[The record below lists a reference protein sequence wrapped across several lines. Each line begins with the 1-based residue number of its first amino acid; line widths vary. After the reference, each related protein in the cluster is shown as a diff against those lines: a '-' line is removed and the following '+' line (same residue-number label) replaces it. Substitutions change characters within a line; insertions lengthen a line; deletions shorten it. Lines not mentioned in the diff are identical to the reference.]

1 MTRVLLTFFIFFH
14 GGKYFP
20 LKYPSSSME
29 DERLFYIFWFLPWK
43 TGVFSLFN
51 LFPPWWKPR
60 APLVSLFRWGA
71 GAVIISSSS
80 PSSGRCSRGW
90 GNAPCRLF
98 LSRVHFLTWCW
109 WFCWGLQAWINIDDL
124 RKCHIK
130 TDITCSVWANVPTND
145 GEASTIN
152 VSVLGLRLFS
162 SGCRK
167 TARQGFLCATK
178 QRS

>member
-1 MTRVLLTFFIFFH
+1 MFLPPRRKNIFLSLINFRRGGRTFFLGSTPFRR
-14 GGKYFP
+14 GGSP
-20 LKYPSSSME
+20 AP
-29 DERLFYIFWFLPWK
+29 FWFPYFGGAQEQW
-43 TGVFSLFN
+43 LF
-51 LFPPWWKPR
+51 LLLLRHR
-60 APLVSLFRWGA
+60 AACNW
-71 GAVIISSSS
+71 
-80 PSSGRCSRGW
+80 GW

-130 TDITCSVWANVPTND
+130 TDITCSMWANVPTND

-162 SGCRK
+162 LECRK

-178 QRS
+178 QRI